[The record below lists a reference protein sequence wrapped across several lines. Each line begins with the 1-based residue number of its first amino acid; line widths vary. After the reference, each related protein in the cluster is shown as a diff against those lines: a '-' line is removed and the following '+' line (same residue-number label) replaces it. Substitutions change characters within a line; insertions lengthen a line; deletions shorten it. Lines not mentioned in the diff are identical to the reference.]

1 MKRKLACLFAFA
13 MIGSAQAG
21 GLPIGKEWVGDKP
34 LPPPYGV
41 GVDFFHM
48 TQGYEI
54 ESLQFSLPGV
64 PAIPPDLVKV
74 ESSIQHR
81 DIKFDA
87 WVFPFLNVF
96 ALYGKVNARTDV
108 DLRGVPTAQLGLP
121 PLGVVPVHYE
131 GNVYGGGLTLA
142 YGGEH
147 WFTSVTGS
155 WTRTSL
161 SGDFDSNVRSSSLQ
175 PRVGY
180 WNGPFSVWV
189 GGQQI
194 KTEEKHA
201 GSIQLI
207 QGFPPIPFAVTLHE
221 RANWTPMAGARY
233 VFKNNFELSAE
244 FGGGERRTT
253 LVNGTW
259 RWGGGSD

>member
-1 MKRKLACLFAFA
+1 MNRYWLGLCALALA
-13 MIGSAQAG
+13 GSAQAG

-121 PLGVVPVHYE
+121 PLG
-131 GNVYGGGLTLA
+131 
-142 YGGEH
+142 
-147 WFTSVTGS
+147 
-155 WTRTSL
+155 
-161 SGDFDSNVRSSSLQ
+161 
-175 PRVGY
+175 
-180 WNGPFSVWV
+180 
-189 GGQQI
+189 GQQI

-207 QGFPPIPFAVTLHE
+207 QGFPSIPFAVTLHE